1 MKDKLNEKSV
11 DVFGDMKI
19 RLQKEGELQQVAIL
33 KEASTQM
40 ASERK
45 RRREE
50 HFERTAS
57 NETNIDEAITKVE
70 AALWIDRLIY
80 HDWRGAT
87 RLQNYVNLN
96 MKPSN

>member
-1 MKDKLNEKSV
+1 MNEKSV

-19 RLQKEGELQQVAIL
+19 CLQKEDELQQVAIL
-33 KEASTQM
+33 KEVPTQM
-40 ASERK
+40 ASERN
-45 RRREE
+45 RPREE
-50 HFERTAS
+50 YFERTAS
-57 NETNIDEAITKVE
+57 NETNIDEVIAKVE

-96 MKPSN
+96 TKPSN